1 MHIFSLS
8 SLYTLTKELYPEGIM
23 GDDFIAVTIEGEP
36 LELRLT
42 HEYGSG
48 HDVELLFFRPDTR
61 YARKSLVVYADGQY
75 QEDKEG
81 VIPEFDLLNGEH
93 ELSFSNSLFLQVA
106 YQALAE
112 GKVTV
117 MA

>member
-8 SLYTLTKELYPEGIM
+8 SLYALTQELYPDGIM
-23 GDDFIAVTIEGEP
+23 GDDFIPVNIEGEH

-48 HDVELLFFRPDTR
+48 HDVELLFFRPDTC
-61 YARKSLVVYADGQY
+61 YARKTLVVYADGRY
-75 QEDKEG
+75 QEDKDG
-81 VIPEFDLLNGEH
+81 VIPQSDLLDGEH
-93 ELSFSNSLFLQVA
+93 ELHFSNSLFLQVA

-112 GKVTV
+112 GKVI
-117 MA
+117 A